1 MQETGNRIFKL
12 YALSVT
18 PENVEQAV
26 GSRFS
31 RILPEYIL
39 IYTDGAAP
47 ERSVEVTQENLYR
60 LTKEDQSWIM
70 ECAGDL
76 LMERLEKEKPAVA
89 KRLSDMIDALGA
101 ALDEEREKLSRIEG
115 EKTDG
120 NTDSGTE
127 QSPV

>member
-1 MQETGNRIFKL
+1 MHETENKIFRL

-26 GSRFS
+26 ERRFS

-39 IYTDGAAP
+39 VYTDGEAP
-47 ERSVEVTQENLYR
+47 ERSVEVTQEHLYR

-70 ECAGDL
+70 ECAGYL
-76 LMERLEKEKPAVA
+76 LMERLEKEKPAVE

-101 ALDEEREKLSRIEG
+101 ALDEERAKLSRDG
-115 EKTDG
+115 EERTNGD
-120 NTDSGTE
+120 TDSGTE

>member
-1 MQETGNRIFKL
+1 MHETENKIFRL

-26 GSRFS
+26 ERRFS

-39 IYTDGAAP
+39 IYTDGEAP
-47 ERSVEVTQENLYR
+47 ARSVEVTQEHLYR
-60 LTKEDQSWIM
+60 LTKEDQGWIM
-70 ECAGDL
+70 ECAGYL

-101 ALDEEREKLSRIEG
+101 ALDEERAKLSSDG
-115 EKTDG
+115 EERANGDTDR
-120 NTDSGTE
+120 GTE

>member
-1 MQETGNRIFKL
+1 MQETENKIFRL

-26 GSRFS
+26 QQKFS

-39 IYTDGAAP
+39 IYTDGDVP
-47 ERSVEVTQENLYR
+47 ERSVEVTQEHIHR
-60 LTKEDQSWIM
+60 LTKEDTSWIM
-70 ECAGDL
+70 ECAGYL

-89 KRLSDMIDALGA
+89 KHLSDMIDALGA
-101 ALDEEREKLSRIEG
+101 ALEEEREKLSRNEG

>member
-1 MQETGNRIFKL
+1 MHETENKIFRL

-26 GSRFS
+26 QQKFS

-39 IYTDGAAP
+39 VYTDGEAP
-47 ERSVEVTQENLYR
+47 ARSVEVTQEHLYR
-60 LTKEDQSWIM
+60 LTKEDQGWIM
-70 ECAGDL
+70 ECAGYL
-76 LMERLEKEKPAVA
+76 LMERLEKEKPTVA

-101 ALDEEREKLSRIEG
+101 ALEEEREKLSRNEG

>member
-1 MQETGNRIFKL
+1 MHETENKIFRL

-18 PENVEQAV
+18 PYNFYHAVER
-26 GSRFS
+26 RFS

-39 IYTDGAAP
+39 IYTDGDAP
-47 ERSVEVTQENLYR
+47 ERSVEVTQEHIHR
-60 LTKEDQSWIM
+60 LTKEDTRWIM
-70 ECAGDL
+70 ECAGYL

-89 KRLSDMIDALGA
+89 KHLSDMIDALGA
-101 ALDEEREKLSRIEG
+101 ALEEEREKLSRNEG